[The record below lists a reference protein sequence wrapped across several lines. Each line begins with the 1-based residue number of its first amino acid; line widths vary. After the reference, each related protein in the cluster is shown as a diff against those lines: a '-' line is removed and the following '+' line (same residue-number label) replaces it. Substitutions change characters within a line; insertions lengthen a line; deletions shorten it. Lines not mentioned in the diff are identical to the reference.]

1 VTLIIPMHFLR
12 RYVVQLGRV
21 LLLSLTSIL
30 LFSAY
35 AQEVDHAHPSDP
47 ALSQSGQAAFASI
60 QEIVARLE
68 ADPATDWSK
77 VDIDRLR
84 NHLIDMDEVMMHA
97 DSNVQDV
104 EGGVRI
110 SVTGSGR
117 TLAAIQRMIPAPA
130 AMMNE
135 YRGWHGVTEP
145 IQNGIAWT
153 LFTSTP
159 SERTRI
165 RGLGLFGLLTL
176 GSHHGPHHMAM
187 AKGEPLH
194 GHHQ

>member
-1 VTLIIPMHFLR
+1 MIEIIPLRLREAHHPDEFLW
-12 RYVVQLGRV
+12 RYVVQMGRV
-21 LLLSLTSIL
+21 LLLSLAATF
-30 LFSAY
+30 LFSAH
-35 AQEVDHAHPSDP
+35 AQEVHHAHSTDP
-47 ALSQSGQAAFASI
+47 ALSQSGQAAFAAI

-97 DSNVQDV
+97 DSDVQDV

-117 TLAAIQRMIPAPA
+117 TLAAIKRMIPAHA
-130 AMMNE
+130 GMMNK
-135 YRGWHGVTEP
+135 YRGWRGVTEP
-145 IQNGIAWT
+145 IENGIAWT
-153 LFTSTP
+153 LFASTQ

-176 GSHHGPHHMAM
+176 
-187 AKGEPLH
+187 
-194 GHHQ
+194 